1 MMHRLALEH
10 NESAEDLLALA
21 IKIVAVPSAR
31 TIENLTHLAVACKSY
46 SRANP
51 ISDERIQRTL
61 TPDFIQRVII
71 PEICDHIAR
80 ARIEAVMEHAIIK
93 VWDEEHP
100 DAGGQIPKNV
110 RQTIAHLRNDDSQTS
125 NQSWAQAREIEREW
139 ATKLGWYQGEYDDI
153 VMPMTYILLARID
166 EDVRIRPREYANEVH
181 E

>member
-31 TIENLTHLAVACKSY
+31 TIENLTHLAEACKSY

-80 ARIEAVMEHAIIK
+80 AHIEAVMEDAIIE
-93 VWDEEHP
+93 VWGEEHP
-100 DAGGQIPKNV
+100 NTGGQIPENV
-110 RQTIAHLRNDDSQTS
+110 RQTIAYLRNDDSQTS

-139 ATKLGWYQGEYDDI
+139 ATKLGWYQGEYDDV
-153 VMPMTYILLARID
+153 VMPMTHILLARID